1 MGYCLQTFQEFLGGF
16 GCPEGAGVV
25 LPVEG
30 PHHEVLTVDY
40 VFVSGRGGGGGGGT
54 GERGEGGEIVGYI
67 NRYYKF
73 HD

>member
-1 MGYCLQTFQEFLGGF
+1 M
-16 GCPEGAGVV
+16 V

-40 VFVSGRGGGGGGGT
+40 VFVSGRGGGGEGQGRGG
-54 GERGEGGEIVGYI
+54 RGGEIVGYI